1 VLLGSCHRIHH
12 TQHFITQK
20 SLHEHF
26 ITHKTAMASKQF
38 INHLTSNKNEG
49 NKWLWVLPGRASS
62 YHGGLELL
70 GALDLLELGLEATLL
85 LLLADDLVPITAPRR
100 RPLRLLHPEAAD
112 GGICSSAL
120 VSWGR
125 SRRTEET
132 TPGGRI
138 RVP

>member
-1 VLLGSCHRIHH
+1 
-12 TQHFITQK
+12 
-20 SLHEHF
+20 
-26 ITHKTAMASKQF
+26 MASKQF